1 MRNCAVFPLG
11 ESRMVGKLW
20 RATKVTVREGG
31 DARAELAR
39 LSRLT
44 HPHILLLMGVCHTN
58 TASNHLVFQ
67 HVQLGSL
74 HHWMHVQVPS
84 QNNETKLAGVWE
96 PPPYKRAGLRV
107 AEVLLPVRASFLL
120 ICSLCSVTHNIWP
133 ERPVLPA
140 FSAVR
145 SATQNSL
152 PSHHRLTGL
161 NCSLRNSG

>member
-31 DARAELAR
+31 DAKAELAR

-58 TASNHLVFQ
+58 TANNHLVFQ

-74 HHWMHVQVPS
+74 HHWMHVQVAL
-84 QNNETKLAGVWE
+84 TMKLDRLDLAEGWE
-96 PPPYKRAGLRV
+96 PPRTKEPACGC

-120 ICSLCSVTHNIWP
+120 ICSL
-133 ERPVLPA
+133 R
-140 FSAVR
+140 AV
-145 SATQNSL
+145 
-152 PSHHRLTGL
+152 
-161 NCSLRNSG
+161 